1 MEFKRFLDI
10 TDFSRE
16 GLREALNLMAYI
28 KENRSAYDAQLE
40 KRTVA
45 MVFDENSRNSEA
57 FFKCAVTRMGGMSF
71 DFKLSE
77 GESFKD
83 AAAVLSACS
92 DIIVINHPKKGAAR
106 AMSMY
111 AGVPVV
117 NAGDGGRAFPVQ
129 TLADFA
135 TVWNEKKHVSNMKIG
150 FLGDF
155 SNNALARNLLQCLNL
170 YNGNEFYFVSVN
182 GKPLSDDYIKIMDKR
197 DKAYSVYD
205 NLFDVL
211 PELDLLYMT
220 KVGKNSFDSEI
231 MYEARKHNFILDERL
246 MMTAK
251 PGLMIMHPF
260 PKGEEI
266 DPYIDSLPNAAYYSQ
281 MDYTVDA
288 CTAILLKLVM
298 NRAGRIITPC
308 YEEKTHDA
316 YCGAEDCITSTEK
329 YLPPLFHET
338 ADGTLICKYCGRAVN
353 KE

>member
-28 KENRSAYDAQLE
+28 KENRSAYAAQLE

-45 MVFDENSRNSEA
+45 TVFTEGARNSEA

-77 GESFKD
+77 GETLKD
-83 AAAVLSACS
+83 AAAVLTACS
-92 DIIVINHPKKGAAR
+92 DIIVLNHPKKGAAR

-117 NAGDGGRAFPVQ
+117 NAGDGGRAYPVQ

-182 GKPLSDDYIKIMDKR
+182 GKPLSDEYIKIMDKR

-220 KVGKNSFDSEI
+220 KVEKSSFDSEI

-251 PGLMIMHPF
+251 PGLMIMHAF
-260 PKGEEI
+260 PKGEEV
-266 DPYIDSLPNAAYYSQ
+266 DPFIDSLPNAAYYSQ

-316 YCGAEDCITSTEK
+316 FCGADDCITSTEE

-338 ADGTLICKYCGRAVN
+338 ADGTLICKYCGRTVN
-353 KE
+353 K